1 MKRTALVLVASC
13 VLAFSAHPQ
22 DTNTA
27 GTNTAPA
34 KKIAAAEAGKH
45 YNETLIVT
53 GKIAQVSVRPSV
65 VILNFDKPSPDSPF
79 SAVVFSRATNRFGD
93 LSKLQGKQVE
103 IHGMVKQYRNKPE
116 IILENTNQLVIVGRG
131 TEADGMGKK

>member
-1 MKRTALVLVASC
+1 
-13 VLAFSAHPQ
+13 
-22 DTNTA
+22 
-27 GTNTAPA
+27 
-34 KKIAAAEAGKH
+34 
-45 YNETLIVT
+45 
-53 GKIAQVSVRPSV
+53 
-65 VILNFDKPSPDSPF
+65 
-79 SAVVFSRATNRFGD
+79 